1 MTQLIDN
8 TLKRALKAGRPTAG
22 AWVSLCSPIAAE
34 IMADAGFDWL
44 LIDMEHGHG
53 DYQTLLVQLQAM
65 QASRSTP
72 LVRVEWND
80 PAVIKRVLDLG
91 AHGVVIPLVGD
102 RNECE
107 AAVRACKYPPHGNR
121 GVAGSH
127 RAGGFGRFS
136 AEYWKRANAETLVVI
151 QIETAEAV
159 KQIDAMLEVPGVDVA
174 FIGPADLSAALG
186 HLGDSGHPDV
196 VDAIARVEAAA
207 KRARVALGTISR
219 SWDEAKALYARGYQM
234 VTLCA
239 DAGLVLQ
246 GAAAQVANFRKDIA
260 GAGG

>member
-8 TLKRALKAGRPTAG
+8 TLKRGLKSGRPVAG
-22 AWVSLCSPIAAE
+22 AWLSLCSPISAE
-34 IMADAGFDWL
+34 IMGDAGFDWL
-44 LIDMEHGHG
+44 LVDMEHGHG

-65 QASRSTP
+65 QGGRSTP
-72 LVRVEWND
+72 LVRVQAND

-91 AHGVVIPLVGD
+91 AHGVVVPLVGNRD
-102 RNECE
+102 ECE
-107 AAVRACKYPPHGNR
+107 AAVRACKYPPEGTR

-127 RAGGFGRFS
+127 RAGGFGRWS
-136 AEYWKRANAETLVVI
+136 GDYWTRANAEVLVVI

-186 HLGDSGHPDV
+186 HLGDPKHPEV

-207 KRARVALGTISR
+207 RRAGIALGTISR
-219 SWDEAKALYARGYQM
+219 SWEEAKALYARGYQM
-234 VTLCA
+234 VTLCS

-246 GAAAQVANFRKDIA
+246 GAAAALATFRSEV
-260 GAGG
+260 GGPRG